1 MSDSGVYAVTG
12 SASGMG
18 RALAAKLTADGYRVI
33 GVDLHDAE
41 VIANLSTPQG
51 RSNAAAEVLHRA
63 GGVLD
68 GAVLAAGV
76 GPRPGP
82 QNVPMIL
89 SVNYFGVVEL
99 VKAWRPALAAGGGG
113 KVVVVGSNS
122 ATTMPMVPRRAI
134 RALLRDDLEAAI
146 RAVRVMRSA
155 APAMAYGASKS
166 AVMRW
171 VRRTAVEEGWAGA
184 GVRLNAIA
192 PGAVDTPL
200 LGEQLATE
208 REAKA
213 IRSFPVPT
221 GGFGDPDHLAD
232 WMRFMLSDAA
242 DFLCGSVVFVD
253 GGSDAYFRA
262 DHWPR
267 RVPAASIP
275 RYLYRFA
282 AFSKTARHRQ

>member
-1 MSDSGVYAVTG
+1 MSDRGVYAVTG

-18 RALAAKLTADGYRVI
+18 SALAAMLTADGHRVI
-33 GVDLHDAE
+33 GVDVHDAD
-41 VIANLSTPQG
+41 VIADLSTPRG
-51 RSNAAAEVLHRA
+51 RSDAAAEVLAR
-63 GGVLD
+63 GDGVLD

-76 GPRPGP
+76 GPRPGRE
-82 QNVPMIL
+82 NVPMIM

-134 RALLRDDLEAAI
+134 RALLRDDLQTAV
-146 RAVRVMRSA
+146 RAVRMTRSV
-155 APAMAYGASKS
+155 APAMAYGASKT

-171 VRRTAVEEGWAGA
+171 VRRTAVEEAWAGA
-184 GVRLNAIA
+184 GIRLNAIA

-200 LGEQLATE
+200 LGEQLATD

-213 IRSFPVPT
+213 VRSFPVPT
-221 GGFGDPDHLAD
+221 GGFGDPEHLAD

-242 DFLCGSVVFVD
+242 DFLCGSVLFVD
-253 GGSDAYFRA
+253 GGTDAYFRS
-262 DHWPR
+262 DDWPQ
-267 RVPAASIP
+267 RVPLAGVP
-275 RYLYRFA
+275 RYLMRYA
-282 AFSKTARHRQ
+282 AFSRRRSRG